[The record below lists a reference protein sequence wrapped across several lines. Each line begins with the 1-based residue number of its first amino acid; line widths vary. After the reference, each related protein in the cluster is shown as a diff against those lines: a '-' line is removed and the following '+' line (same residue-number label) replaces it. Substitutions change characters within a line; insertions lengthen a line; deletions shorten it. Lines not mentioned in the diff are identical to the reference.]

1 VKDSLLFLD
10 VHTTSERNREKTG
23 LHIGSPVLD
32 GGGGG
37 GGRRK
42 SHPNHHLSSDT
53 AVFPHM
59 YRAALSVAGFLFG
72 KNK

>member
-1 VKDSLLFLD
+1 MSN
-10 VHTTSERNREKTG
+10 TTSERNREKTG

-37 GGRRK
+37 GGGGRRK
-42 SHPNHHLSSDT
+42 SRHPHHHLSSDT

-59 YRAALSVAGFLFG
+59 YRAALSVAGFLFN
-72 KNK
+72 KNQLAS